1 MKKCLYLVVNL
12 RKVHLDEEDL
22 PHKNMHDD
30 EKTQSV
36 EGSAE
41 LGVGGWKLEGR
52 RRNGKIL
59 TWLGGGE
66 MKSSLKD

>member
-1 MKKCLYLVVNL
+1 MMKCLYLVVNL

-36 EGSAE
+36 EGSA
-41 LGVGGWKLEGR
+41 
-52 RRNGKIL
+52 
-59 TWLGGGE
+59 
-66 MKSSLKD
+66 

>member
-1 MKKCLYLVVNL
+1 MNL

-52 RRNGKIL
+52 RRNGK
-59 TWLGGGE
+59 TWLGCGE
-66 MKSSLKD
+66 LKSSLKD

>member
-22 PHKNMHDD
+22 RHKNMHDD
-30 EKTQSV
+30 QQMPSV
-36 EGSAE
+36 EGSGQ

-52 RRNGKIL
+52 GRNGKIL
-59 TWLGGGE
+59 TWHGGGE